1 MKNGLNTIR
10 NYKVDTIYQKVG
22 CAYIKEYKG
31 EMNMK
36 LKEKEGI
43 IIDMINMMY
52 ESEIGKS
59 IFIYSQ
65 VDEDYKFIGKVKD
78 VSVEI
83 DTLRQHPM
91 VNVSYHLDDETCIIL
106 EKLND
111 SLYRFDF
118 YYNEDLDIDENDK
131 ESGFN
136 YEEFY
141 KMKEFGYKYNI
152 IEDLVDTASFF
163 IKEEYCIIK

>member
-1 MKNGLNTIR
+1 
-10 NYKVDTIYQKVG
+10 
-22 CAYIKEYKG
+22 
-31 EMNMK
+31 MK
-36 LKEKEGI
+36 LKEKERI
-43 IIDMINMMY
+43 IVDMINMMY

-83 DTLRQHPM
+83 DTLRQYPM
-91 VNVSYHLDDETCIIL
+91 VDINYYLDDETCIVL
-106 EKLND
+106 KRLNDSLND

-118 YYNEDLDIDENDK
+118 YYNEDLDIDENDE

>member
-1 MKNGLNTIR
+1 M
-10 NYKVDTIYQKVG
+10 
-22 CAYIKEYKG
+22 E
-31 EMNMK
+31 
-36 LKEKEGI
+36 LKEKERI
-43 IIDMINMMY
+43 IVNMINTMY

-91 VNVSYHLDDETCIIL
+91 VDINYYLDDETCIVL
-106 EKLND
+106 KRLND

>member
-1 MKNGLNTIR
+1 
-10 NYKVDTIYQKVG
+10 
-22 CAYIKEYKG
+22 
-31 EMNMK
+31 MK
-36 LKEKEGI
+36 LKEKERI
-43 IIDMINMMY
+43 IVDMINMMY

-83 DTLRQHPM
+83 DTLRQYPM
-91 VNVSYHLDDETCIIL
+91 VDINYYLDDETCIVL
-106 EKLND
+106 KRLNDSLND

-118 YYNEDLDIDENDK
+118 YYNEDLDIDENDE

-136 YEEFY
+136 YKEFY

-163 IKEEYCIIK
+163 IKEECCIIK

>member
-1 MKNGLNTIR
+1 M
-10 NYKVDTIYQKVG
+10 
-22 CAYIKEYKG
+22 E
-31 EMNMK
+31 
-36 LKEKEGI
+36 LKEKERI
-43 IIDMINMMY
+43 IVNMINTMY

-78 VSVEI
+78 ISVEI

-111 SLYRFDF
+111 SLYKFDF
-118 YYNEDLDIDENDK
+118 YYNEDLDIDENDE

>member
-1 MKNGLNTIR
+1 M
-10 NYKVDTIYQKVG
+10 
-22 CAYIKEYKG
+22 E
-31 EMNMK
+31 
-36 LKEKEGI
+36 LKEKERI
-43 IIDMINMMY
+43 IVNMINTMY

-65 VDEDYKFIGKVKD
+65 VDEDYKFIGKIKD
-78 VSVEI
+78 VSVEV
-83 DTLRQHPM
+83 DTLRQYPM
-91 VNVSYHLDDETCIIL
+91 VDINYYLDDETCIVL
-106 EKLND
+106 KRLNDSLND

-118 YYNEDLDIDENDK
+118 YYNEDLDIDENDE

>member
-1 MKNGLNTIR
+1 M
-10 NYKVDTIYQKVG
+10 
-22 CAYIKEYKG
+22 E
-31 EMNMK
+31 
-36 LKEKEGI
+36 LKEKERI
-43 IIDMINMMY
+43 IVNMINTMY

-83 DTLRQHPM
+83 DTLRQYPM
-91 VNVSYHLDDETCIIL
+91 VDINYYLDDETCIVL
-106 EKLND
+106 KRLNDSLND

-163 IKEEYCIIK
+163 IKEECCIIK

>member
-1 MKNGLNTIR
+1 M
-10 NYKVDTIYQKVG
+10 
-22 CAYIKEYKG
+22 E
-31 EMNMK
+31 
-36 LKEKEGI
+36 LKEKERI
-43 IIDMINMMY
+43 IVNMINTMY

-78 VSVEI
+78 ISVEI
-83 DTLRQHPM
+83 DTLRQYPM
-91 VNVSYHLDDETCIIL
+91 VDINYYLDDETCIVL
-106 EKLND
+106 KRLNDSLND

-118 YYNEDLDIDENDK
+118 YYNEDLDIDENDE

>member
-1 MKNGLNTIR
+1 
-10 NYKVDTIYQKVG
+10 
-22 CAYIKEYKG
+22 
-31 EMNMK
+31 MK
-36 LKEKEGI
+36 LKEKERI
-43 IIDMINMMY
+43 IVDMINMMY

-78 VSVEI
+78 ISVEV
-83 DTLRQHPM
+83 DTLRQHSI
-91 VNVSYHLDDETCIIL
+91 VDINYYLDDETCIVL
-106 EKLND
+106 KRLND

-118 YYNEDLDIDENDK
+118 YYNEDLDIDENNK

-136 YEEFY
+136 YKEFY

-163 IKEEYCIIK
+163 IKEECCIIK

>member
-1 MKNGLNTIR
+1 
-10 NYKVDTIYQKVG
+10 
-22 CAYIKEYKG
+22 
-31 EMNMK
+31 MK
-36 LKEKEGI
+36 LKEKERI
-43 IIDMINMMY
+43 IVDMINMIY

-65 VDEDYKFIGKVKD
+65 VDRDYKFIGKVKD
-78 VSVEI
+78 ISVEV
-83 DTLRQHPM
+83 DTLRQHSI
-91 VNVSYHLDDETCIIL
+91 VDINYYLDDETCIVL
-106 EKLND
+106 KKLND

-136 YEEFY
+136 YKEFY

-163 IKEEYCIIK
+163 IKEECCIIK

>member
-1 MKNGLNTIR
+1 M
-10 NYKVDTIYQKVG
+10 
-22 CAYIKEYKG
+22 E
-31 EMNMK
+31 
-36 LKEKEGI
+36 LKEKERI
-43 IIDMINMMY
+43 IVNMINMMY

-78 VSVEI
+78 ISVEI
-83 DTLRQHPM
+83 DTLRQYPM
-91 VNVSYHLDDETCIIL
+91 VDINYYLDDETCIVL
-106 EKLND
+106 KRLNDSLND

-163 IKEEYCIIK
+163 IKEECCIIK

>member
-1 MKNGLNTIR
+1 
-10 NYKVDTIYQKVG
+10 
-22 CAYIKEYKG
+22 
-31 EMNMK
+31 MK
-36 LKEKEGI
+36 LKEKERI
-43 IIDMINMMY
+43 IVNMINMMY

-83 DTLRQHPM
+83 DTLRQYPM
-91 VNVSYHLDDETCIIL
+91 VDINYYLDDETCIVL
-106 EKLND
+106 KRLNDSLND

>member
-1 MKNGLNTIR
+1 M
-10 NYKVDTIYQKVG
+10 
-22 CAYIKEYKG
+22 E
-31 EMNMK
+31 
-36 LKEKEGI
+36 LKEKERI
-43 IIDMINMMY
+43 IVNMINMMY

-83 DTLRQHPM
+83 DTLRQYPM
-91 VNVSYHLDDETCIIL
+91 VDINYYLDDETCIVL
-106 EKLND
+106 KRLNDSLND
-111 SLYRFDF
+111 SLYRLDF

-163 IKEEYCIIK
+163 IKEECCIIK

>member
-1 MKNGLNTIR
+1 M
-10 NYKVDTIYQKVG
+10 
-22 CAYIKEYKG
+22 E
-31 EMNMK
+31 
-36 LKEKEGI
+36 LKEKERI
-43 IIDMINMMY
+43 IVNMINTMY

-78 VSVEI
+78 ISVEI
-83 DTLRQHPM
+83 DTLRQYPM
-91 VNVSYHLDDETCIIL
+91 VDINYYLDDETCIVL
-106 EKLND
+106 KRLNDSLND

-118 YYNEDLDIDENDK
+118 YYNEDLDIDENDE

-136 YEEFY
+136 YKEFY

-163 IKEEYCIIK
+163 IKEECCIIK

>member
-1 MKNGLNTIR
+1 M
-10 NYKVDTIYQKVG
+10 
-22 CAYIKEYKG
+22 E
-31 EMNMK
+31 
-36 LKEKEGI
+36 LKEKERT

-78 VSVEI
+78 ISVEV
-83 DTLRQHPM
+83 DTLRQYPM
-91 VNVSYHLDDETCIIL
+91 VDINYYLDDKTCIVL
-106 EKLND
+106 KKLNDSLND

-118 YYNEDLDIDENDK
+118 YYNEDLDIDENDE

-136 YEEFY
+136 YKEFY

-163 IKEEYCIIK
+163 IKEECCIIK

>member
-1 MKNGLNTIR
+1 M
-10 NYKVDTIYQKVG
+10 
-22 CAYIKEYKG
+22 E
-31 EMNMK
+31 
-36 LKEKEGI
+36 LKEKERI
-43 IIDMINMMY
+43 IVNMINMMY

-83 DTLRQHPM
+83 DTLRQYPM
-91 VNVSYHLDDETCIIL
+91 VDINYYLDDETCIVL
-106 EKLND
+106 KRLNDSLND

-118 YYNEDLDIDENDK
+118 YYNEDLDIDENDE

-163 IKEEYCIIK
+163 IKEECCIIK

>member
-1 MKNGLNTIR
+1 M
-10 NYKVDTIYQKVG
+10 
-22 CAYIKEYKG
+22 E
-31 EMNMK
+31 
-36 LKEKEGI
+36 LKEKERT

-78 VSVEI
+78 ISVEV
-83 DTLRQHPM
+83 DTLRQYPM
-91 VNVSYHLDDETCIIL
+91 VDINYYLDDKTCIVL
-106 EKLND
+106 KKLNDSLND

-136 YEEFY
+136 YKEFY

-163 IKEEYCIIK
+163 IKEECCIIK